1 MRRRTPASPCAD
13 PATGRSTQ
21 QDPIGIAGG
30 LNLYGYADGDPI
42 NNSDPLGLC
51 PIKKDGIP
59 CTAVLVP
66 GTTVSSNFLVIALS
80 NIAAEVDKELS
91 VYGGDRDAG
100 RNAEVGGAPRSSH
113 LNGTGADVI
122 FAGTT
127 KAETRDLLQAST
139 IRKAF
144 GVRLLYHQD
153 GSTLPEHSHLDL
165 QTGGDIT
172 EQKKGS
178 KSKYVP
184 LPEKK
189 P

>member
-1 MRRRTPASPCAD
+1 MGGANVY
-13 PATGRSTQ
+13 GF
-21 QDPIGIAGG
+21 AGG
-30 LNLYGYADGDPI
+30 DPV
-42 NNSDPLGLC
+42 NFSDPFGLC

-59 CTAVLVP
+59 CTAVLAP
-66 GTTVSSNFLVIALS
+66 GTTVSSGFLVIALS
-80 NIAAEVDKELS
+80 NIAAEMDKELT

-113 LNGTGADVI
+113 LDGTGADVI

-139 IRKAF
+139 IRNAF
-144 GVRLLYHQD
+144 GVRLLYHQK

-178 KSKYVP
+178 KPKYVP
-184 LPEKK
+184 LPEKQ